1 MKKNPMNGKE
11 SGGKMETSEYFEM
24 MKYYDEAAAKAKGRI
39 WTITSWILALNA
51 GIIAYSLK
59 FYVDH
64 RALNFLPFEL
74 IFCTIGIVLCSFTL
88 CLIGDH

>member
-1 MKKNPMNGKE
+1 MEKNTKNSKE
-11 SGGKMETSEYFEM
+11 SRGKMDTPEYFEM

-51 GIIAYSLK
+51 GIIAYSLE

-64 RALNFLPFEL
+64 KALNFLSFEL
-74 IFCTIGIVLCSFTL
+74 IFCAVGIVLCSFTL
-88 CLIGDH
+88 SLIGDH

>member
-1 MKKNPMNGKE
+1 
-11 SGGKMETSEYFEM
+11 METPDYFEM
-24 MKYYDEAAAKAKGRI
+24 MKYYDEAIAKAKGRI

-64 RALNFLPFEL
+64 SNLNFLPFEL
-74 IFCTIGIVLCSFTL
+74 MFCTVGMVLCIFTMS
-88 CLIGDH
+88 LIGDH